1 MPIENEVGEQQPPL
15 PSGECLFQAVTVD
28 LYDERPAD
36 LDPDG
41 WLQGSGNL
49 AVQCFPTQP
58 IWEVVVMERIIRCEC
73 GFVARADTDEKV
85 IERIRDHMRE
95 DHPELL
101 QQIAT
106 EDLLSWIEVK

>member
-1 MPIENEVGEQQPPL
+1 M
-15 PSGECLFQAVTVD
+15 FQAVTVD
-28 LYDERPAD
+28 LHDERPTD
-36 LDPDG
+36 LDSGG

-49 AVQCFPTQP
+49 PVPCFPTQP
-58 IWEVVVMERIIRCEC
+58 RREVVVMERIIRCEC

-85 IERIRDHMRE
+85 IEEIRAHMKE

-101 QQIAT
+101 QQVAT